1 MKEGTGELFYG
12 ALLTGIKKL
21 APSDIPLEASWI
33 CAAKSYPLIGKIP
46 ASEWNLFMLLFIYVP
61 HQSNKEYL

>member
-33 CAAKSYPLIGKIP
+33 LSLIHIYPTAKIHRQKNSILPMDL
-46 ASEWNLFMLLFIYVP
+46 
-61 HQSNKEYL
+61 

>member
-33 CAAKSYPLIGKIP
+33 CAAKKLP
-46 ASEWNLFMLLFIYVP
+46 ADRENSGFRMEPFYAAIYLCPTSV
-61 HQSNKEYL
+61 E